1 MSRSWEGRPD
11 GSGLRV
17 AVVVARFNQEIT
29 SRLLEGALR
38 ALLEHGV
45 AEEHIEVV
53 WVPGSFE
60 LPLALDGIA
69 RTRRFGAAVVL
80 GAVVRGE
87 TPHFEYVAAAAARG
101 ISQVALR
108 HGLATG
114 FGVLTTGSWEQAE
127 ERVGGRHGHKGEEAA
142 LVALEMADL
151 LRRLR
156 APEPEPDP
164 GPRRPLRSGGRGKSD

>member
-1 MSRSWEGRPD
+1 MSQSWEGRPD
-11 GSGLRV
+11 GRGLRV
-17 AVVVARFNQEIT
+17 AVVVARFNEGIT

-38 ALLEHGV
+38 ALREHGV

-60 LPLALDGIA
+60 LPLALEGIA

-101 ISQVALR
+101 ISQVALQHR
-108 HGLATG
+108 LATG

-127 ERVGGRHGHKGEEAA
+127 ERVGGRQGHKGEEAA
-142 LVALEMADL
+142 LVALEMSDL
-151 LRRLR
+151 LRRLGPPSLDPDR
-156 APEPEPDP
+156 GPSAP
-164 GPRRPLRSGGRGKSD
+164 

>member
-1 MSRSWEGRPD
+1 MSQSWEGRPD
-11 GSGLRV
+11 GRGLRV
-17 AVVVARFNQEIT
+17 AVVVARFNEGIT

-38 ALLEHGV
+38 ALREHGV

-60 LPLALDGIA
+60 LPLALEGIA

-101 ISQVALR
+101 ISQVALQHR
-108 HGLATG
+108 LATG

-142 LVALEMADL
+142 LVALEMSDL
-151 LRRLR
+151 LRRLGPPSR
-156 APEPEPDP
+156 DPDRGPSAP
-164 GPRRPLRSGGRGKSD
+164 

>member
-1 MSRSWEGRPD
+1 MSQSWEGRPD
-11 GSGLRV
+11 GRGLRV
-17 AVVVARFNQEIT
+17 AVVVARFNEGIT

-38 ALLEHGV
+38 ALREHGV

-60 LPLALDGIA
+60 LPLALEGIA

-101 ISQVALR
+101 ISQVALQHR
-108 HGLATG
+108 LATG

-142 LVALEMADL
+142 LVALEMSDL
-151 LRRLR
+151 LRRLGPPSLDPDR
-156 APEPEPDP
+156 GPSAP
-164 GPRRPLRSGGRGKSD
+164 

>member
-1 MSRSWEGRPD
+1 MSQSWEGRPD
-11 GSGLRV
+11 GRGLRV
-17 AVVVARFNQEIT
+17 AVVVARFNEGIT

-38 ALLEHGV
+38 ALREHGV

-60 LPLALDGIA
+60 LPLALEGIA

-101 ISQVALR
+101 ISQVALQYR
-108 HGLATG
+108 LATG

-142 LVALEMADL
+142 LVALEMSDL
-151 LRRLR
+151 LRRLGPPSLDPDR
-156 APEPEPDP
+156 GPSAP
-164 GPRRPLRSGGRGKSD
+164 

>member
-1 MSRSWEGRPD
+1 MSQSWEGRPD
-11 GSGLRV
+11 GRGLRV
-17 AVVVARFNQEIT
+17 AVVVARFNEGIT
-29 SRLLEGALR
+29 GRLLEGALR
-38 ALLEHGV
+38 ALREHGV

-60 LPLALDGIA
+60 LPLALEGIA

-101 ISQVALR
+101 ISQVALQHR
-108 HGLATG
+108 LATG

-127 ERVGGRHGHKGEEAA
+127 ERVGGRQGHKGEEAA
-142 LVALEMADL
+142 LVALEMSDL
-151 LRRLR
+151 LRRLGPPSLDPDR
-156 APEPEPDP
+156 GPSAP
-164 GPRRPLRSGGRGKSD
+164 